1 MTGAD
6 WLHVDVMDNHFV
18 PNLTIGLPVVEA
30 LLKRTDIPMDCHL
43 MIDNPDRWAPP
54 YAEAGAYNVT
64 FHAEATDNPVGVA
77 RDIRAAGA
85 KAGLS
90 VKPGTP
96 IEPYLEILREF
107 DTMLIMSVEPG
118 FGGQKFIPEV
128 LAKVGI
134 VRRLVDS
141 GELTIV
147 VEIDGGIN
155 EDTIE
160 EAAEAGVDC
169 FVAGSAV
176 YSAEDP
182 AAAVESL
189 RRQAA
194 VGVQAPAAMNLEA
207 AMRLAVEQADR
218 VKGSTYPNPPV
229 GAVILDRDG
238 EIAGVGATEPPGGPH
253 AEVVALRRAGQR
265 AVGGTAV
272 VTLEP
277 CNHHGRTPPCVDAL
291 VASGVSRVAYA
302 VADPNP
308 QAAGGASRLAESG
321 IEVEAGVSAEVVA
334 GGPLREWLHKQRTG
348 LPHVTWKFAASVDGR
363 SAAADG
369 SSQWITSEAARA
381 DVHRRR
387 AVADAIIVGTGTVFV
402 DDPALTARLPDGT
415 LAERQPLRVVVGE
428 REISPE
434 ARVLDDD
441 SRTMVIRTRDPHEV
455 IKALSD
461 RTDVILEGGPTLAG
475 AFLRAGVIDRI
486 LAYVA
491 PILLGGPIAAVDDV
505 GVLSIANAQ
514 RWRFDGIDPI
524 GPDLLVSL
532 VPA

>member
-1 MTGAD
+1 
-6 WLHVDVMDNHFV
+6 
-18 PNLTIGLPVVEA
+18 
-30 LLKRTDIPMDCHL
+30 
-43 MIDNPDRWAPP
+43 
-54 YAEAGAYNVT
+54 
-64 FHAEATDNPVGVA
+64 
-77 RDIRAAGA
+77 
-85 KAGLS
+85 
-90 VKPGTP
+90 
-96 IEPYLEILREF
+96 
-107 DTMLIMSVEPG
+107 
-118 FGGQKFIPEV
+118 
-128 LAKVGI
+128 
-134 VRRLVDS
+134 
-141 GELTIV
+141 
-147 VEIDGGIN
+147 
-155 EDTIE
+155 
-160 EAAEAGVDC
+160 
-169 FVAGSAV
+169 
-176 YSAEDP
+176 
-182 AAAVESL
+182 
-189 RRQAA
+189 
-194 VGVQAPAAMNLEA
+194 MNLEA

-238 EIAGVGATEPPGGPH
+238 GIAGVGATEPPGGPH
-253 AEVVALRRAGQR
+253 AEVVALRRAGER

-277 CNHHGRTPPCVDAL
+277 CNHYGRTPPCVDAL

-308 QAAGGASRLAESG
+308 QAAGGGLRLAESG
-321 IEVEAGVSAEVVA
+321 IEVEAGVSADAVA

-475 AFLRAGVIDRI
+475 AFVRAGVIDRI

-505 GVLSIANAQ
+505 GVMSIANAQ
-514 RWRFDGIDPI
+514 RWRFDGIEPI